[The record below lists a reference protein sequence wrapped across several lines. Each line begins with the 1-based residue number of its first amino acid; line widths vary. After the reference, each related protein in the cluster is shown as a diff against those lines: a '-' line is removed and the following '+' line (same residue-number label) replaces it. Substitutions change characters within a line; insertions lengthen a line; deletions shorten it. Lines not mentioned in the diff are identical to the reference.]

1 MAQFERQVQAFVN
14 LAKNRTDNTVR
25 QAVILLAQGV
35 VMGNPVDTGRSRN
48 GWNFGV
54 ASIPNVPTDLSA
66 TEFDRS
72 GGVALARIIG
82 QSSAFKAGEV
92 GYMSNSVPYV
102 PSLEFGPSVGGRFSK
117 QAPVGWI
124 RATVMDLPR
133 RLDAYLAGLR

>member
-14 LAKNRTDNTVR
+14 IAKTRTDNTVR

-48 GWNFGV
+48 GWNFGI
-54 ASIPNVPTDLSA
+54 ASVPNVPADMSA
-66 TEFDRS
+66 TQFDKS

-82 QSSAFKAGEV
+82 QSSAFKAGQV

-102 PSLEFGPSVGGRFSK
+102 PRLEFEGWSR
-117 QAPVGWI
+117 QAPTGWI
-124 RATVMDLPR
+124 RTTVMDIPR